1 MLGVPDE
8 FFTVDEVAQ
17 RLALPSEMIR
27 RRIESGDIPVHWVE
41 VDGKLEMRVAAEDVG
56 GLSGAP
62 AFSDPFAPPQTEG
75 DLQPAAGEPAAE
87 EWAVTESEYS
97 QGMWTPVEE
106 TNATEANPW
115 EVNPTSDLAAA
126 EVGLSGVPVWR
137 PDPTTWEDEPLDSV
151 SPTPAEPEFP
161 PISTGY
167 QAEPAE
173 LADEEEENIVD
184 VPQPEA
190 VEDTEFAG
198 AFFSPEPSEVAF
210 ATPPAPGFGFQ
221 APPASPAYG
230 AEPTPSATQYGFEP
244 AAAAPPFGFDGTTP
258 AYPGAEEESEV
269 QAVEYEEVEESQPA
283 LASVEYEEVE
293 ESQPALASVEYEE
306 VEESQPALAS
316 VEYEEVEESQ
326 PALASVEDDA
336 APPSALVTSQ
346 IAGAGSVAI
355 NSIDAREL
363 VAGLFER
370 WERALEQRIQAE
382 QRLRFE
388 AELEQRLR
396 QVRDLRQELDQTR
409 KTQAAQMA
417 EREREM
423 MELRNKVREM
433 EQAPKKSGF
442 FRR

>member
-1 MLGVPDE
+1 MPDE
-8 FFTVDEVAQ
+8 FFTVEEVAR
-17 RLALPSEMIR
+17 RLVLPPEMIR

-41 VDGKLEMRVAAEDVG
+41 VDGKLEMRVAAEDIG

-62 AFSDPFAPPQTEG
+62 TFSDPFAPPQGEG
-75 DLQPAAGEPAAE
+75 ELQPAAGEPAAE

-97 QGMWTPVEE
+97 QGVWTPVEE

-126 EVGLSGVPVWR
+126 EVGPSGVPVWR
-137 PDPTTWEDEPLDSV
+137 PDPATWEDEPLDSV
-151 SPTPAEPEFP
+151 APTPAEPEFP

-167 QAEPAE
+167 QAEAVEP
-173 LADEEEENIVD
+173 ADEEEAAGVG
-184 VPQPEA
+184 VPPLEEE
-190 VEDTEFAG
+190 EDTEFAG

-221 APPASPAYG
+221 SPPAGPTYG
-230 AEPTPSATQYGFEP
+230 TEPTPSATQYGFE
-244 AAAAPPFGFDGTTP
+244 AAATAPPFGFDGTTQ
-258 AYPGAEEESEV
+258 AYPGAEADSEV
-269 QAVEYEEVEESQPA
+269 QAVEYDEVEESQPA
-283 LASVEYEEVE
+283 AAAVEYDEVDEAQPAAAAAEYEVVE
-293 ESQPALASVEYEE
+293 EPQPAVA
-306 VEESQPALAS
+306 A
-316 VEYEEVEESQ
+316 
-326 PALASVEDDA
+326 VEDAA
-336 APPSALVTSQ
+336 APPSALISSQ

-433 EQAPKKSGF
+433 EQAPRKGGL

>member
-1 MLGVPDE
+1 MPDE